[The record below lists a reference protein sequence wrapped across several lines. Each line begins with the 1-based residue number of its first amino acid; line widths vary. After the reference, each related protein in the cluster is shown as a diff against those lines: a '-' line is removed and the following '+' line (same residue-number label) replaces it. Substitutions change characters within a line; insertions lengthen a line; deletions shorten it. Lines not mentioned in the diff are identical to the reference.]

1 MFKILHLIP
10 GRARLRF
17 DELKGH
23 PELARRLHSHLEA
36 VTHINRV
43 TEALTPFCGVCV
55 FALPDAIVEDCSCH
69 SLRVGAATLFGCAG
83 SEAPQKVSRL
93 FDIVDERKR
102 NAGGSVLAVHD
113 LSWTLRDASRM
124 RFEKPSVYRFHFE
137 GLRF

>member
-1 MFKILHLIP
+1 MPLNQ
-10 GRARLRF
+10 A
-17 DELKGH
+17 
-23 PELARRLHSHLEA
+23 
-36 VTHINRV
+36 
-43 TEALTPFCGVCV
+43 
-55 FALPDAIVEDCSCH
+55 
-69 SLRVGAATLFGCAG
+69 GAANFVGCDRM
-83 SEAPQKVSRL
+83 ETPQKVSRL